1 MQKRILVIH
10 DYNEVGGVLNPPLRY
25 HLESAGYRCTAPT
38 INYLDA
44 SVDDVVQV
52 LLRYLHEH
60 SFDGIAGA
68 GLGGFYALLMA
79 KARDI
84 PILAVNPLTTPS
96 LQLPKFED
104 SHFSATRLK
113 ELMYWEPGLLDLPTE
128 RITAILGDTCPSEME
143 LPYTQ
148 LLLEGCH
155 LIWVVDGTRD
165 IDTLDVGYIVHRNP
179 DIFQCPDCKLASF
192 QLQ

>member
-10 DYNEVGGVLNPPLRY
+10 DYNEVGGVLNPPLRH
-25 HLESAGYRCTAPT
+25 HLESNGYRCTAPT
-38 INYLDA
+38 INYPNA

-52 LLRYLHEH
+52 LLHYLREH
-60 SFDGIAGA
+60 SFDGIAGV
-68 GLGGFYALLMA
+68 GLGGFYALLLS

-96 LQLPKFED
+96 LQLPKLED
-104 SHFSATRLK
+104 NHLSATRLK
-113 ELMYWEPGLLDLPTE
+113 ELMYWEPGLLDLPAE
-128 RITAILGDTCPSEME
+128 RVTVILGDACSPVME

-155 LIWVVDGTRD
+155 LIWKEGGTQD
-165 IDTLDVGYIVHRNP
+165 LDTLDVGYTVHQNP
-179 DIFQCPDCKLASF
+179 DIFQCPDSKLASF
-192 QLQ
+192 QIQ